1 MSFQFRWRHK
11 DGSIV
16 ELSEKGWTA
25 DDPEKDAWL
34 NKMSAGC
41 SPSPALTLGIRI
53 WLRRNCELVESRGV
67 DEAGDL
73 KSFTG
78 KQGDEFDWTE
88 ADTGNASQNVERPSE
103 EKSPPFR
110 RGGRKALIS
119 HRSIELACQEFFRSR
134 GMPLKAGFNQRLKY
148 QRIEESGNEPEY

>member
-1 MSFQFRWRHK
+1 MSFRFRWKHK

-16 ELSEKGWTA
+16 EFSEKGWTA

-53 WLRRNCELVESRGV
+53 WLRSNCELVESRG

-73 KSFTG
+73 KSSTG
-78 KQGDEFDWTE
+78 KQGDEFDWAE

-110 RGGRKALIS
+110 RGGGGDPVSPLTIAL
-119 HRSIELACQEFFRSR
+119 
-134 GMPLKAGFNQRLKY
+134 
-148 QRIEESGNEPEY
+148 